1 MTTTQEK
8 IAALTTGFTDSI
20 LRVIQEHLSLDG
32 LGASTR
38 APRRQLPDMPAKA
51 AKPAKAA
58 TASPRAKHARR
69 TPEEFEA
76 LSAKILSFLEK
87 NPGARMEAISGGL
100 RLETKEL
107 APVIKKLLDG
117 KKIGRKGVKRATE
130 YTLRAAGAKANGKAA
145 ATSKKTE
152 TTTSDDATA

>member
-1 MTTTQEK
+1 MTTQQK
-8 IAALTTGFTDSI
+8 IAQLATEFTDNI

-76 LSAKILSFLEK
+76 LSAKILGFLDK
-87 NPGARMEAISGGL
+87 NPGSRMEAISGGL
-100 RLETKEL
+100 KLETKEL

-130 YTLRAAGAKANGKAA
+130 YTLKAAGVKANGKAA
-145 ATSKKTE
+145 ASSKKTE
-152 TTTSDDATA
+152 ETGPDDARA